1 MTDTICKV
9 VECDKLHSLEN
20 LYCKKH
26 FVNVFLDETKNLL
39 LRPCK
44 QYIRGC
50 RSQLGDDYTKAS
62 CINCLRKKREQD
74 NEKRNTA
81 KTQVCDEGYI
91 ACNSCCL
98 QQLPDQFVGNKNQL
112 TKTCKTCRDGN
123 NLQSTRRDKDKRNAN
138 ARLCE
143 AKPERKAV
151 KKIWTDNN
159 NDKVIMKGL
168 NYRQRQ
174 YNDNSEE
181 YHKRNAINAKEW
193 RENNTEKM
201 NENNTN
207 KRNGKNNQYNVYK
220 RSAFDKNINFELTYS
235 EYEIIVDAS
244 CNYCGLVNEIKNFNG
259 IDRLNS
265 SIGYQENNCVSCCTM
280 CNFMKGSLDNET
292 FYKRIVHITVFNGL
306 VEGKLYPEAFAE
318 HMGCSFSQY
327 KWRASNRGFDFMID
341 EKLFYDLCCH
351 DCYICGK
358 QTKFAHRNGIDR
370 LDNNIGYTIENSKPC
385 CGECN
390 FMKRNYKYDDFIEKC
405 LLIGSNCKNKT
416 SNYICNIKI
425 QKLPNKRSDEEMT
438 EYRSNNKLL
447 RLEDTKKR
455 YNDEDYKTNKV
466 SELMNKKN
474 NTIK

>member
-1 MTDTICKV
+1 
-9 VECDKLHSLEN
+9 
-20 LYCKKH
+20 
-26 FVNVFLDETKNLL
+26 L

-181 YHKRNAINAKEW
+181 YHKRNALNAKEW

-220 RSAFDKNINFELTYS
+220 RSAFDKNINFELTYN

-244 CNYCGLVNEIKNFNG
+244 CNYCGIVNEIKNFNG

-306 VEGKLYPEAFAE
+306 VEGELYPEAFAE
-318 HMGCSFSQY
+318 YSGSAFCDY
-327 KWRASNRGFDFMID
+327 KSRAEKKCLEFVLNID
-341 EKLFYDLCCH
+341 EFNELTSK

-358 QTKFAHRNGIDR
+358 KTTTGHRNGIDR
-370 LDNNIGYTIENSKPC
+370 FNNNLGYTIENSKPC
-385 CGECN
+385 CGGCN
-390 FMKRNYKYDDFIEKC
+390 YLKRDYVYKDFIDKC
-405 LLIGSNCKNKT
+405 ELIRKKCINTKSD
-416 SNYICNIKI
+416 YICINHLK
-425 QKLPNKRSDEEMT
+425 KLPEKKTKDEMS
-438 EYRSNNKLL
+438 EYRVNNKILKCQ
-447 RLEDTKKR
+447 DTKKR
-455 YNDEDYKTNKV
+455 YNDENYKINKV
-466 SELMNKKN
+466 TELMKKKD